1 MGTEDSA
8 NDEWIELYNNS
19 SSSIDLNGWGIISD
33 DKTPNIFLKNRIPAK
48 GFFILERTN
57 DTTLPKIKSDLIYK
71 GNLSN
76 NGEHLKLID
85 NNKKIIDEIDCSKK
99 WFFGDNEVKK
109 TMERKNTLIGGD
121 NSENWQTS
129 ENSGGTP
136 DRKNSEG
143 QKIKEKVVSSFI
155 EQNNQGSKTFKDK
168 TQNPFFSF
176 LIALSVAT
184 SSGMF
189 VLFLKKKIEKEY

>member
-1 MGTEDSA
+1 
-8 NDEWIELYNNS
+8 
-19 SSSIDLNGWGIISD
+19 
-33 DKTPNIFLKNRIPAK
+33 
-48 GFFILERTN
+48 
-57 DTTLPKIKSDLIYK
+57 LPKIKSDLIYK

-184 SSGMF
+184 SSGAF

>member
-1 MGTEDSA
+1 MGTEGSA

-184 SSGMF
+184 SSGAF

>member
-1 MGTEDSA
+1 MGTEGSA

-19 SSSIDLNGWGIISD
+19 SSSIDLGGWEIISN
-33 DKTPNIFLKNRIPAK
+33 DKTPSIVLKNRILAK
-48 GFFILERTN
+48 GFFILERTD

-76 NGEHLKLID
+76 NGEYLKLID
-85 NNKKIIDEIDCSKK
+85 NNKKIIDEVDCLKK
-99 WFFGDNEVKK
+99 WFFGNNEIKK
-109 TMERKNTLIGGD
+109 TMERKNTLIEGD

-129 ENSGGTP
+129 ENPGGTP
-136 DRKNSEG
+136 DCKNSEG
-143 QKIKEKVVSSFI
+143 QKIKEKIASSSMR
-155 EQNNQGSKTFKDK
+155 QNSQETTITKEK

-184 SSGMF
+184 SSGAF